1 MGRCAGKFGLLDIT
15 WLNTHELRE
24 AMVTCTRRVCKI
36 KLVEIAAQME
46 EELKRPYP
54 SQEAIGS

>member
-1 MGRCAGKFGLLDIT
+1 MNSEKL
-15 WLNTHELRE
+15 WLR
-24 AMVTCTRRVCKI
+24 VQDVCKI